1 MFINCYGYQ
10 EIGIRLK
17 VQNLPDKNIHRG
29 SHKVTY
35 RLVVFFMCVGC
46 WAEVL
51 GSSLPVRQPCMS
63 REPFWR
69 VPRGCWSVSSSTTSS
84 TRCPGNNMGPR
95 VVAVSPRHLC
105 NQANSHSIPFV
116 VTLQSTIY
124 IILLGYQFGPYK
136 MTCQFLH
143 NGHTCLIFAV
153 VCRGLT

>member
-1 MFINCYGYQ
+1 
-10 EIGIRLK
+10 
-17 VQNLPDKNIHRG
+17 
-29 SHKVTY
+29 
-35 RLVVFFMCVGC
+35 MCVGC
-46 WAEVL
+46 WAAVL

-105 NQANSHSIPFV
+105 NQANTHSFPFA
-116 VTLQSTIY
+116 VTLQRTIY
-124 IILLGYQFGPYK
+124 FILLGYQFGPYK

-143 NGHTCLIFAV
+143 NRHACLIFAL